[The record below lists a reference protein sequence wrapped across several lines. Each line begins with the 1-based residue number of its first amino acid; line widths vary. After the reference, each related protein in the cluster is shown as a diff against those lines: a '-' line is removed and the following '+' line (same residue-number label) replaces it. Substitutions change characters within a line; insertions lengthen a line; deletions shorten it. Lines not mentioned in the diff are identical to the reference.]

1 MPSFMGMRM
10 SGSKN
15 FIVAVTFFALLA
27 SEVLNLKVD
36 PAVRACRR
44 KWKGLIDMILAGC
57 QQIACNTGCRLM
69 SRSGA
74 HAYNHKTHKFVSM
87 YFRYELLLL

>member
-44 KWKGLIDMILAGC
+44 KWKGLMDMILA
-57 QQIACNTGCRLM
+57 
-69 SRSGA
+69 
-74 HAYNHKTHKFVSM
+74 
-87 YFRYELLLL
+87 